1 MRAVVFIGAIL
12 LSFFSAAASR
22 PTVGQNDREGPC
34 AVDER
39 AVSDLYT
46 GCMNDRLRQL
56 VAFVRAGE
64 TGSFSRVARELGVS
78 QPSISRMVANLEA
91 RLGVKLL
98 LRTTRHV
105 APTDAG
111 RTFLKRARQILSDL
125 DNAENAARGAD
136 SLRGTL
142 RVALSGA
149 FGIREVIPRLPGFAE
164 QHPKLGIE
172 LLMSDR
178 TEDLIAE
185 GADMALRL
193 GRLADSGFGSRL
205 LGKAPRLAVAS
216 PAYLARRGTP
226 QTPADLAGH
235 DCILGP
241 GLSGRTGWSF
251 TGSGRATP
259 VTVQGRIKTAPAEGL
274 VACAKAGLGIALA
287 SRWMC
292 RAELE
297 AGELVAIFSNYH
309 FDWAELPPVSPSG
322 RRPLSRYKPF
332 PITWRLS

>member
-1 MRAVVFIGAIL
+1 M
-12 LSFFSAAASR
+12 S
-22 PTVGQNDREGPC
+22 
-34 AVDER
+34 
-39 AVSDLYT
+39 
-46 GCMNDRLRQL
+46 DRLREL
-56 VAFVRAGE
+56 TAFVRAGE

-78 QPSISRMVANLEA
+78 QPSVSRMVASLEA

-111 RTFLKRARQILSDL
+111 RLFLERARQVLGDL
-125 DNAENAARGAD
+125 DDAENAARGAD

-149 FGIREVIPRLPGFAE
+149 FGIREVIPCLPSFE
-164 QHPKLGIE
+164 ERHPKLRIE

-178 TEDLIAE
+178 TQDLIAE

-193 GRLADSGFGSRL
+193 GPLADSGFGARL

-226 QTPADLAGH
+226 QTPADLARH

-241 GLSGRTGWSF
+241 GLSDRAGWRF
-251 TGSGRATP
+251 TRSGRATS
-259 VTVQGRIKTAPAEGL
+259 VTVDGPVKVASADGV

-297 AGELVAIFSNYH
+297 AGEVVAILPSYQL
-309 FDWAELPPVSPSG
+309 DWVELHAVYPGG
-322 RRPLSRYKPF
+322 RRPSLKVRAFSDYLAAQLMHKNEGR
-332 PITWRLS
+332 